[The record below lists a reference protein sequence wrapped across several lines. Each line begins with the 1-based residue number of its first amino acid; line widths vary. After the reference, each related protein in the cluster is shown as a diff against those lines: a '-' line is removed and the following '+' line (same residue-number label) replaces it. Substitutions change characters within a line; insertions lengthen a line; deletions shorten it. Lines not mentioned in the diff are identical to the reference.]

1 MARTGAHPAS
11 AVTAVVRRLDNSD
24 IHRAT
29 LPASAG
35 KGLVADRLPVLT
47 VRCRVCRS
55 MLISTVSPG
64 REEVRTVSLK
74 TFHLIFILIVIIC
87 AELFGM
93 RELWYFQQTR
103 DVLTLWLGI
112 LSLAG
117 GLGLAVYALVF
128 VRRMDSAGIT

>member
-1 MARTGAHPAS
+1 M
-11 AVTAVVRRLDNSD
+11 
-24 IHRAT
+24 
-29 LPASAG
+29 
-35 KGLVADRLPVLT
+35 
-47 VRCRVCRS
+47 
-55 MLISTVSPG
+55 
-64 REEVRTVSLK
+64 SLK
-74 TFHLIFILIVIIC
+74 TFHLIFILIVIMC

-128 VRRMDSAGIT
+128 VRKMDSAGIT